1 MNELGSVIRFHCK
14 NCGQK
19 IRVPKIHAGK
29 KGKCPK
35 CKNIVFVPKVE
46 DTKSVTSQIKPGA
59 SKIGSKGS
67 ILDPNLFDIP
77 MGHPTAQGSVS
88 DEALEGLQKLQEGLG
103 IRKVEPEPVPER
115 KLPWLIDIFLYPAS
129 KPGLT
134 ILGIIIGIPLLFK
147 LIVKLL
153 GAFTLAFPPML
164 VFLALFAII
173 GFIVDILL
181 TLYMYWYIC
190 ECIRDSAAGGIRA
203 PETISTTPGLGDML
217 LQLIRILACLV
228 FFAAPVLIYA
238 HYAHKADFIFWLLL
252 ACAVLFFPMGLLAVV
267 MFDSISGLNPILL
280 IGSIFSTFFQYC
292 GLVLLFYGL
301 GVLSVKIMSILRQSW
316 VLAYI
321 SSILFIY
328 LLMVTAH
335 LLGRF
340 YWRYQERLNWE
351 V

>member
-1 MNELGSVIRFHCK
+1 MIRFHCE

-19 IRVPKIHAGK
+19 LSVPQTKAGK
-29 KGKCPK
+29 KGRCPK
-35 CKNIVFVPKVE
+35 CKNIVVVPKVE
-46 DTKSVTSQIKPGA
+46 DTKSVANQTEPGA
-59 SKIGSKGS
+59 SEIGSKDS
-67 ILDPNLFDIP
+67 ILDSRLFDIP
-77 MGHPTAQGSVS
+77 QESKVAVPTAQGDVS
-88 DEALEGLQKLQEGLG
+88 DKAFEDLQKLQGGVG
-103 IRKVEPEPVPER
+103 ISKVESEPVPQR
-115 KLPWLIDIFLYPAS
+115 KLPWIIDIFLYPAS

-134 ILGIIIGIPLLFK
+134 ILGIIIVIPLLFK

-153 GAFTLAFPPML
+153 GAFTLMFPPML
-164 VFLALFAII
+164 VFLVLFAII

-181 TLYMYWYIC
+181 ALYMYWYIC
-190 ECIRDSAAGGIRA
+190 ECIRDSAAGGLRA

-217 LQLIRILACLV
+217 LQLIRILVCFV
-228 FFAAPVLIYA
+228 FFAAPVLIYV
-238 HYAHKADFIFWLLL
+238 HYAQKTDFIFWLLL
-252 ACAVLFFPMGLLAVV
+252 ACAVLFLPMGLLAVV
-267 MFDSISGLNPILL
+267 MFDSFSALNPLLL
-280 IGSIFSTFFQYC
+280 IGSICSTFFQYC

-301 GVLSVKIMSILRQSW
+301 VALSVKIASFLRQSW

-340 YWRYQERLNWE
+340 YWKYEERLNWE

>member
-1 MNELGSVIRFHCK
+1 MIRFRCK

-19 IRVPKIHAGK
+19 FSVPQTNAGK
-29 KGKCPK
+29 KGRCPK
-35 CKNIVFVPKVE
+35 CKNIVFVPKVK
-46 DTKSVTSQIKPGA
+46 DTKSVANQTKPGA
-59 SKIGSKGS
+59 SEISSRDS
-67 ILDPNLFDIP
+67 ILDSRLFDIP
-77 MGHPTAQGSVS
+77 QESKTAGAQGSVS
-88 DEALEGLQKLQEGLG
+88 DKALDDLWKLQVG
-103 IRKVEPEPVPER
+103 KVESEPVPER
-115 KLPWLIDIFLYPAS
+115 ELPWFIDMFLYPAS

-181 TLYMYWYIC
+181 ALYMYWYIC

>member
-1 MNELGSVIRFHCK
+1 MIRFHCK

-19 IRVPKIHAGK
+19 FSVPQTNAGK
-29 KGKCPK
+29 KGRCPK
-35 CKNIVFVPKVE
+35 CKNIVFVPEVE
-46 DTKSVTSQIKPGA
+46 DTESVTSQTKPGA
-59 SKIGSKGS
+59 SEISSRDS
-67 ILDPNLFDIP
+67 ILDSRLFDIP
-77 MGHPTAQGSVS
+77 QESKVVGHPTAQESVS
-88 DEALEGLQKLQEGLG
+88 DKALEDLQKLLEGVG
-103 IRKVEPEPVPER
+103 ISKVESEPVPER
-115 KLPWLIDIFLYPAS
+115 KLPWFIDIFLYPAS

-181 TLYMYWYIC
+181 ALYMYWYIC